1 MVGEGAVG
9 QIPVSYI
16 QQTPGGQFVPDNR
29 WYASPLISHSSLPYL
44 SLISHSSLHS
54 SHSSLTQLSLISPSS
69 LHSSLTHLSLIS
81 PLISHSSLPHLSLIS
96 PLISPLIS
104 LISPSSL
111 EQLSLIVVPALFLH
125 CRSTVQ
131 PLELAQ
137 DPRRGM

>member
-1 MVGEGAVG
+1 MG

-29 WYASPLISHSSLPYL
+29 WYALSTHLSLISPLSLPHLSLISPLI
-44 SLISHSSLHS
+44 SLISHSTL
-54 SHSSLTQLSLISPSS
+54 P
-69 LHSSLTHLSLIS
+69 HLSLIS
-81 PLISHSSLPHLSLIS
+81 PLISHSSLTHLSTHLSLVSPSSLPHLS
-96 PLISPLIS
+96 LISPLIS